1 MASRTSIS
9 DVSIAQGHKQLIIVG
24 DDEGVHGST
33 LRTLYDGDGTA
44 TNLEVSGNAVNVK
57 TELRIGSSGITA
69 TPTELNQ
76 LDDKTVGGSGTADI
90 PTNSSS
96 SSFQNKT
103 IDGGTF

>member
-9 DVSIAQGHKQLIIVG
+9 DVPIATGHKQLIIVG

-44 TNLEVSGNAVNVK
+44 TDLEVCGNAVNVK
-57 TELRIGSSGITA
+57 TQLQIGSSGITA
-69 TPTELNQ
+69 TPTEINQ
-76 LDDKTVGGSGTADI
+76 LDNKTVGGSGTSDI
-90 PTNSSS
+90 PTNASSA
-96 SSFQNKT
+96 SFQNKT